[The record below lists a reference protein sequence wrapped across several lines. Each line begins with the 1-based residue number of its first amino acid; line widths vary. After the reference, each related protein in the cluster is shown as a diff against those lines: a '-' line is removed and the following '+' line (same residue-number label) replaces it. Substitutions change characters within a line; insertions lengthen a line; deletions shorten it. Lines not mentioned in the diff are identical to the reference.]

1 MKIGDNKLSTAKE
14 NLEQHIKDID
24 DYINSHNTKFSSF
37 REEFL
42 LVADLPLDTL
52 KKLTKDEL
60 FDNAYILYSY
70 ASYIQDDINRN
81 KIALDWCNDQIE
93 KLIVK
98 HNDSFD
104 KYTKHESKKQIIAQD
119 NVYAAK
125 VDQMRLVAESR
136 LQALDGKVYEIKR
149 KADILL
155 EKGKRS

>member
-1 MKIGDNKLSTAKE
+1 MKIGENKLSTAKE

-24 DYINSHNTKFSSF
+24 DYIHGHNTKFSSF

-42 LVADLPLDTL
+42 LVADMPIENL

-81 KIALDWCNDQIE
+81 KIALDWCNDQLE
-93 KLIVK
+93 KMVVK
-98 HNDSFD
+98 NNETFD
-104 KYTKHESKKQIIAQD
+104 KYTKHESKKQIIAQE
-119 NVYAAK
+119 NSYAAK
-125 VDQMRLVAESR
+125 VDQMRLVAEAR

>member
-1 MKIGDNKLSTAKE
+1 MKIGDSKLSTAKE

-42 LVADLPLDTL
+42 LVADLSLDNI

-93 KLIVK
+93 KLIVQ

-104 KYTKHESKKQIIAQD
+104 KYTKHESKKQIIAME
-119 NVYAAK
+119 NSYAAK
-125 VDQMRLVAESR
+125 VDQMRLIAESR

>member
-1 MKIGDNKLSTAKE
+1 MNTGENKLSTAKE

-42 LVADLPLDTL
+42 LVADLPMESL

-81 KIALDWCNDQIE
+81 KIALDWCNDQLE
-93 KLIVK
+93 KLVVK

-104 KYTKHESKKQIIAQD
+104 KYTKHESKRQIIVQD
-119 NVYAAK
+119 NNYAAK

>member
-1 MKIGDNKLSTAKE
+1 MSTAKE
-14 NLEQHIKDID
+14 SLEQHIKDID

-42 LVADLPLDTL
+42 MVADLSLEAI

-81 KIALDWCNDQIE
+81 KIALDWCNDQLE
-93 KLIVK
+93 KLVVK
-98 HNDSFD
+98 NSESFD
-104 KYTKHESKKQIIAQD
+104 KYTKHESKRQIIAQE
-119 NVYAAK
+119 NSYAAK
-125 VDQMRLVAESR
+125 IDQMRIVAESR

>member
-1 MKIGDNKLSTAKE
+1 MNTGENKLSTAKE

-42 LVADLPLDTL
+42 LVADLPMESL

-70 ASYIQDDINRN
+70 ASYIQDDVNRN
-81 KIALDWCNDQIE
+81 KIALDWCNDQLE
-93 KLIVK
+93 KLVVK

-104 KYTKHESKKQIIAQD
+104 KYTKHESKRQIIVQD
-119 NVYAAK
+119 NNYAAK

>member
-1 MKIGDNKLSTAKE
+1 MSTAKE

-125 VDQMRLVAESR
+125 IDQMRLVAESR